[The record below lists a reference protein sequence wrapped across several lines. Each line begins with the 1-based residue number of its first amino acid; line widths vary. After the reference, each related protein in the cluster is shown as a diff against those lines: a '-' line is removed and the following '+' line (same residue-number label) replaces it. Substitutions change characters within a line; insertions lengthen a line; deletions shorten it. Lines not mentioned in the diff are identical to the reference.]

1 MERGITMKA
10 KKIAALV
17 VIGTSICF
25 LTSCAIFKKKEKEQV
40 YDQGKEGQW
49 VYSTQKPSPYGDQ
62 KRATSYSKRPYT
74 GREGEDGALGQTETK
89 PIITPY
95 LLGRLKYKVVVV
107 EFQDN
112 TKKGGRGLGAL
123 VTQQL
128 NKQVEESGAVVLVN
142 MEAVKKSLGRRD
154 PGFLSTPSALW
165 KLRALLGAQ
174 SLVTGTIQDALV
186 GTASREQGGEAMAV
200 TKMEV
205 TVFDTETGNIIRS
218 IQGKNPIYASRA
230 VGELSEDKALLKA
243 IDFALE
249 GVTDGIIR
257 GLANLEWSTSVASVE
272 GSKIYL
278 NAGKSTGLKIGDV
291 VEVYGLGRLM
301 KHPVTS
307 VSLGRLPGKLKGK
320 AKVTEF
326 LGIDASQAE
335 IVSGGGIATG
345 DIVRLSK

>member
-1 MERGITMKA
+1 MKA

-17 VIGTSICF
+17 AIVTSICF

-40 YDQGKEGQW
+40 YDKGKEGQW

-62 KRATSYSKRPYT
+62 KSATSYSKRPYT
-74 GREGEDGALGQTETK
+74 GREGEEGALGQTETK
-89 PIITPY
+89 PIISPY

-128 NKQVEESGAVVLVN
+128 NEQLEKSGAVVLVTID
-142 MEAVKKSLGRRD
+142 AVKKSLGRTD
-154 PGFLSTPSALW
+154 TGFLSTPSALW

-186 GTASREQGGEAMAV
+186 GTGTRPQGGEAMAV

-218 IQGKNPIYASRA
+218 IQGENPIYASRA

-301 KHPVTS
+301 KHPVTG

-326 LGIDASQAE
+326 LGIDASQTD
-335 IVSGGGIATG
+335 IVSGGGITTG
-345 DIVRLSK
+345 DLVKLSK